1 MDKELIMQIQY
12 IDLKY
17 NEVIMSAEQANEMA
31 ELCKAHYRPHDPS
44 LVIALKELTEKRT
57 RENDRKIAI
66 EAVAAIDDYAHSG
79 YFFKVKALE
88 ALNKALGGDDG

>member
-31 ELCKAHYRPHDPS
+31 ELCKAHYRE
-44 LVIALKELTEKRT
+44 VELKEL
-57 RENDRKIAI
+57 
-66 EAVAAIDDYAHSG
+66 VLHCWVHSG
-79 YFFKVKALE
+79 YENCGYKEMTTEQKLHYDSIIYE
-88 ALNKALGGDDG
+88 SDEEINKALGGDEINEK

>member
-31 ELCKAHYRPHDPS
+31 ELCKAHYRPHDPA
-44 LVIALKELTEKRT
+44 LVNALKELTEKRT
-57 RENDRKIAI
+57 RENDRKL
-66 EAVAAIDDYAHSG
+66 AVEVVRNCDYLDTLDKHD
-79 YFFKVKALE
+79 LE
-88 ALNKALGGDDG
+88 TDINKALGDDK